1 MTSTFS
7 PDAVPASGTP
17 LRAAMTRGRLVID
30 APTRMFHWLFA
41 LGFTGAYLTA
51 DSEHWRLLHVTL
63 GYAVAGLLAFRL
75 LYGLSG
81 PRQARLGALWRKAA
95 GLGAWFRAARAGQPG
110 WKQVPTLLMGAT
122 IVLLLAAVPF
132 LTASGM
138 GTYQEWSS
146 GEWLEEVHEFFGNA
160 MLALVLGHLA
170 LVTLLSVLRKRN
182 QATPMLTGRMPG
194 NGPDLVRSNRAW
206 LAALLLVGVVG
217 YGAWEWQQSPQ
228 GLVGGASMTHE
239 AGDDEDDD

>member
-17 LRAAMTRGRLVID
+17 LRAATTRGRLVID

-51 DSEHWRLLHVTL
+51 DSEHW
-63 GYAVAGLLAFRL
+63 
-75 LYGLSG
+75 
-81 PRQARLGALWRKAA
+81 
-95 GLGAWFRAARAGQPG
+95 
-110 WKQVPTLLMGAT
+110 
-122 IVLLLAAVPF
+122 
-132 LTASGM
+132 M
-138 GTYQEWSS
+138 GTYQEWST

-228 GLVGGASMTHE
+228 GLGSGSSMNHE
-239 AGDDEDDD
+239 AGHDEDDD

>member
-17 LRAAMTRGRLVID
+17 LRAATTRGRLVID

-51 DSEHWRLLHVTL
+51 DSEHW
-63 GYAVAGLLAFRL
+63 
-75 LYGLSG
+75 
-81 PRQARLGALWRKAA
+81 
-95 GLGAWFRAARAGQPG
+95 
-110 WKQVPTLLMGAT
+110 
-122 IVLLLAAVPF
+122 
-132 LTASGM
+132 M
-138 GTYQEWSS
+138 GTYQEWST

-194 NGPDLVRSNRAW
+194 NGRTWCAATAPGWRRCFSWAW
-206 LAALLLVGVVG
+206 WAMAHGNGSSPPRDSWAA
-217 YGAWEWQQSPQ
+217 PR
-228 GLVGGASMTHE
+228 
-239 AGDDEDDD
+239 